1 MRSQVIMPI
10 MLLWAIGTA
19 IIFKS
24 NTGGAMGITLVCGL
38 VPYLTITSDETSMYL
53 RLALSQP
60 NTRKGY
66 VWSKYF
72 VNLVLIG
79 LLALY
84 LLVARV
90 TGINTE
96 AQGSTLGLLLSLSF
110 PMLITAFLLPAVFYF
125 GSGKTRLL
133 YMGIIIGVTMG
144 FSSGNT
150 FVSVVAR
157 LASTIES
164 LSATVLVLGGLVLL
178 AGLMTGSILLSLRIV
193 QKKDY

>member
-1 MRSQVIMPI
+1 M
-10 MLLWAIGTA
+10 
-19 IIFKS
+19 
-24 NTGGAMGITLVCGL
+24 
-38 VPYLTITSDETSMYL
+38 
-53 RLALSQP
+53 
-60 NTRKGY
+60 
-66 VWSKYF
+66 
-72 VNLVLIG
+72 
-79 LLALY
+79 
-84 LLVARV
+84 ARV